1 MHGKGRPRPD
11 QNLQKKELAP
21 GGARTPD
28 PGLIRPML
36 YQLSYQ
42 SSCRHPGSNQGPSD
56 LQSDALPTELYRRE
70 CRDAVFQVHES
81 GKFFLK
87 KKNQK
92 RGHGGIEP
100 PTSPTL
106 KENHTTRPM
115 PHAATAHQI
124 AFHVQNQNLKTK
136 FQCLEWDSNPR
147 LQERLELESS
157 ALDRSAIQ
165 ACNGWE
171 SAHYENVPGTRTQYK
186 MEHRGF
192 DPRTSCLQS
201 THSSD

>member
-1 MHGKGRPRPD
+1 
-11 QNLQKKELAP
+11 
-21 GGARTPD
+21 
-28 PGLIRPML
+28 ML

-42 SSCRHPGSNQGPSD
+42 SNCRHPGSNQGPSD

-70 CRDAVFQVHES
+70 CRDAVLQVHET
-81 GKFFLK
+81 GKFFFG
-87 KKNQK
+87 KNQK

-124 AFHVQNQNLKTK
+124 AFPVQNQNSKTK

-171 SAHYENVPGTRTQYK
+171 SAHYENVPGTRTQCK